1 MKAEAGTGEEN
12 SSPKKSSPSPT
23 KKEGNAMPMPGESSG
38 RLQCTKEG
46 TVGKHIFKAWRPDN
60 HSLQRT
66 RTKDSN

>member
-1 MKAEAGTGEEN
+1 MVGGESGGWHREEN

-23 KKEGNAMPMPGESSG
+23 KKEGNAMPMPGESSA
-38 RLQCTKEG
+38 LVP